1 MSRRMEVGVPK
12 VASQIPGSTITK
24 IACASDAS
32 VVAIDT
38 EKMENNRNRNAGT
51 RRPLAIWIRQ

>member
-1 MSRRMEVGVPK
+1 MSRRMKAVVPK

-24 IACASDAS
+24 TACASDAS

-38 EKMENNRNRNAGT
+38 EKMENKRKRNAGT
-51 RRPLAIWIRQ
+51 RRPLAI

>member
-1 MSRRMEVGVPK
+1 MSRRMDLAAPK

-24 IACASDAS
+24 IACATDAS

-38 EKMENNRNRNAGT
+38 EKMENKRKRNAGT
-51 RRPLAIWIRQ
+51 RRPLAI